1 RVHPQELRRFDEY
14 KEGWRKQAVKRKAD
28 TPADKMRQT
37 KLFCSPGS
45 QLTQPKVDNL
55 IVKFVVD
62 GLHSL
67 STVEEPGFI
76 QLVTGL
82 RPGTSVMSRR
92 SLGRRIDEEW
102 EKFLD
107 DAREKLSG
115 QSYVATTADIWSTH
129 HRSFMGVTVHWID
142 ADTLSRGSLALACR
156 RFPGSHTYD
165 RIAEML
171 EDIRQSFDIS
181 REKVVATVTDNASNF
196 AKAFREF
203 GFCSEITDQ

>member
-1 RVHPQELRRFDEY
+1 
-14 KEGWRKQAVKRKAD
+14 
-28 TPADKMRQT
+28 
-37 KLFCSPGS
+37 S

-82 RPGTSVMSRR
+82 RPGASVMSRR

-129 HRSFMGVTVHWID
+129 HRSFMVVTVHWID
-142 ADTLSRGSLALACR
+142 ADTLSRRSLALACR

-203 GFCSEITDQ
+203 GFCSEITDQGKGNAVLIIKHFFRFFKD